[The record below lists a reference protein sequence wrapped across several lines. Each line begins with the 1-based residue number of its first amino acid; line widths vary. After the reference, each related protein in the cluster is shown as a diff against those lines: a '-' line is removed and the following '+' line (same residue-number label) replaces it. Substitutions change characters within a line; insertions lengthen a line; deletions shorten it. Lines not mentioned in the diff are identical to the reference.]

1 MTKKISVLATLCL
14 LLGCLAACGDS
25 TGTSG
30 GNDPEPGESS
40 SSNGVGGSSSSGGSG
55 NGASSVSYGSEG
67 WSMDIR
73 FAFEG
78 DRYLVTIAQAYP
90 IVGNDEDN
98 HVLTLVRGNRS
109 EDCVVSG
116 NDVSW
121 RVVER
126 EGRALRS
133 EYGFGTLTAAEE
145 AFVRDTLRLPVVDGV
160 YLRLFAEGDEL
171 PAALVGGD
179 SSSLSGTWY
188 ATQCAVRDGALDCDH
203 ARLTAGYGPD
213 TTASASYVFSDRSM
227 SVTAV
232 VGVNRND
239 AFAFRPF
246 DSWFMEILY
255 SALSG
260 YYSWLEELLSPAE
273 LFGDDAEDV
282 AEAAADLGVSVL
294 SRTENAQTFVLGGR
308 EYRMVVDS
316 ARETLNEKGTGFEMV
331 VGVEVSSGGVACRYA
346 GWENETVDRESC
358 KAENIG
364 LFDGYTTKDDDGS
377 TVFYAESM
385 VRDNAEEFLACI
397 KSIAPQDVSPA
408 PAGAVAPPPARD
420 GRAKASLR
428 KSRSLG
434 LSFFHALIPDP

>member
-1 MTKKISVLATLCL
+1 MKRFSAALAACALIGSL
-14 LLGCLAACGDS
+14 VACGDS

-78 DRYLVTIAQAYP
+78 ERYLVTIAQTYP

-171 PAALVGGD
+171 PSALVGGD

-188 ATQCAVRDGALDCDH
+188 ATQCAVRDGALDCDD

-213 TTASASYVFSDRSM
+213 TTVSASYVFSDRSM

-232 VGVNRND
+232 VGLNRND

-255 SALSG
+255 NALSRD
-260 YYSWLEELLSPAE
+260 SWYDDMLSPAE
-273 LFGDDAEDV
+273 LFQDDSEDV
-282 AEAAADLGVSVL
+282 ADAAADLGVAVL
-294 SRTENAQTFVLGGR
+294 SRTENAQTFVLGGK

-316 ARETLNEKGTGFEMV
+316 ARETLNEKGTGFEYV
-331 VGVEVSSGGVACRYA
+331 VAVEVSSGGVACRFA
-346 GWENETVDRESC
+346 GWEKETVDRESC

-377 TVFYAESM
+377 SVFYVETM
-385 VRDNAEEFLACI
+385 RQDNAEEFLACI

-408 PAGAVAPPPARD
+408 PAGDVAPPPAQD
-420 GRAKASLR
+420 GRAKASRRKALR
-428 KSRSLG
+428 RKLPFLPR
-434 LSFFHALIPDP
+434 LSPVY

>member
-1 MTKKISVLATLCL
+1 MKRFSAALAACALIGSL
-14 LLGCLAACGDS
+14 VACGDS

-30 GNDPEPGESS
+30 GHDPEPGESS
-40 SSNGVGGSSSSGGSG
+40 SSNGVGGSSSSNGSG

-78 DRYLVTIAQAYP
+78 ERYLVTIAQTYP

-188 ATQCAVRDGALDCDH
+188 ATQCAVRDGALDCDD

-213 TTASASYVFSDRSM
+213 TTVSASYVFSDRSM

-232 VGVNRND
+232 VGLNRND

-255 SALSG
+255 NALSRD
-260 YYSWLEELLSPAE
+260 SWYDDMLSPAE
-273 LFGDDAEDV
+273 LFQDDSEDV
-282 AEAAADLGVSVL
+282 ADAAADLGVAVL

-316 ARETLNEKGTGFEMV
+316 ARETLNEKGTGFEYV
-331 VGVEVSSGGVACRYA
+331 VAVEVSSGGVACRFA
-346 GWENETVDRESC
+346 GWEKETVDRESC

-377 TVFYAESM
+377 SVFYVETM
-385 VRDNAEEFLACI
+385 RQDNAEEFLACI

-408 PAGAVAPPPARD
+408 PAGDVAPPPAQD

-428 KSRSLG
+428 KALRRKLPFLPR
-434 LSFFHALIPDP
+434 LSPVY

>member
-1 MTKKISVLATLCL
+1 MKRFSAALAACALIGSL
-14 LLGCLAACGDS
+14 VACGDS

-30 GNDPEPGESS
+30 GHDPEPGESS
-40 SSNGVGGSSSSGGSG
+40 SSNGVGGSSSSNGSG

-78 DRYLVTIAQAYP
+78 ERYLVTIAQTYP

-188 ATQCAVRDGALDCDH
+188 ATQCAVRDGALDCDD

-213 TTASASYVFSDRSM
+213 TTVSASYVFSDRSM

-232 VGVNRND
+232 VGLNRND

-255 SALSG
+255 NALSRD
-260 YYSWLEELLSPAE
+260 SWYDDMLSPAE
-273 LFGDDAEDV
+273 LFQDDSEDV
-282 AEAAADLGVSVL
+282 ADAAADLGVAVL

-316 ARETLNEKGTGFEMV
+316 ARETLNEKGTGFEYV
-331 VGVEVSSGGVACRYA
+331 VAVEVSSGGVACRFA
-346 GWENETVDRESC
+346 GWEKETVDRESC

-377 TVFYAESM
+377 SVFYVETM
-385 VRDNAEEFLACI
+385 RQDNAEEFLACI
-397 KSIAPQDVSPA
+397 KSIAPQDVSPE
-408 PAGAVAPPPARD
+408 PAGDVAPPPAQD
-420 GRAKASLR
+420 GRAEVSFRKALR
-428 KSRSLG
+428 RKLPFLPR
-434 LSFFHALIPDP
+434 LSPVY

>member
-1 MTKKISVLATLCL
+1 
-14 LLGCLAACGDS
+14 
-25 TGTSG
+25 
-30 GNDPEPGESS
+30 
-40 SSNGVGGSSSSGGSG
+40 
-55 NGASSVSYGSEG
+55 
-67 WSMDIR
+67 MDIR

-78 DRYLVTIAQAYP
+78 DRYLVTMAQTYP

-171 PAALVGGD
+171 PSALVGGD

-188 ATQCAVRDGALDCDH
+188 ATQCAVRDGALDCDN

-213 TTASASYVFSDRSM
+213 TTVSASYVFSDRSM

-232 VGVNRND
+232 VGLNRND

-255 SALSG
+255 NALSRD
-260 YYSWLEELLSPAE
+260 SWYDDMLSPAE
-273 LFGDDAEDV
+273 LFRDDSEDV
-282 AEAAADLGVSVL
+282 ADAAADLGVAVL
-294 SRTENAQTFVLGGR
+294 SRTENAQTFVLGGK

-358 KAENIG
+358 KAENIS

-385 VRDNAEEFLACI
+385 VQDNAEEFLACI

-408 PAGAVAPPPARD
+408 PAGAVAPPPAD
-420 GRAKASLR
+420 ASAKASLR
-428 KSRSLG
+428 KASVRRNTLDA
-434 LSFFHALIPDP
+434 FFRKR

>member
-1 MTKKISVLATLCL
+1 MKRFSAALAACALIGSL
-14 LLGCLAACGDS
+14 VACGDS

-30 GNDPEPGESS
+30 GHDPEPGESS
-40 SSNGVGGSSSSGGSG
+40 SSNGVGGSSSSNGSG

-78 DRYLVTIAQAYP
+78 DRYLVTMAQTYP

-188 ATQCAVRDGALDCDH
+188 ATQCAVRDGALDCDN
-203 ARLTAGYGPD
+203 ARLVAGYGPD
-213 TTASASYVFSDRSM
+213 TTTAASYVFSDRSM
-227 SVTAV
+227 SMTAV

-255 SALSG
+255 NALSRD
-260 YYSWLEELLSPAE
+260 SWYDDMLSPAE
-273 LFGDDAEDV
+273 LFQDDSEDV
-282 AEAAADLGVSVL
+282 ADAAADLGVSVL
-294 SRTENAQTFVLGGR
+294 SRTENAQTFVLGGK

-316 ARETLNEKGTGFEMV
+316 ARETLNEKGTGFEYV
-331 VGVEVSSGGVACRYA
+331 VAVEVSSGGVACRFA
-346 GWENETVDRESC
+346 GWEKETVDRESC

-385 VRDNAEEFLACI
+385 VQDNAEEFLACI
-397 KSIAPQDVSPA
+397 KNIAPQAVSPA
-408 PAGAVAPPPARD
+408 PAGAVAPPPAD
-420 GRAKASLR
+420 ASAKASLR
-428 KSRSLG
+428 KPPVRRNKLDA
-434 LSFFHALIPDP
+434 FFRKR